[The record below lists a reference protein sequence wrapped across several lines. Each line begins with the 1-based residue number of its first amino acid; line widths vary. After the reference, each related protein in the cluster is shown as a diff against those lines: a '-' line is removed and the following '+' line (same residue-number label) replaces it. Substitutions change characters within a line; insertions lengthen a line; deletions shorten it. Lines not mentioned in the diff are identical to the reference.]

1 MKTRI
6 RSKHPSHRALRG
18 LLHMPFRAL
27 VNFGKTNPSCLP
39 RGRYVLVNPPESVTN
54 AADKLQTKRLFDTAG
69 VTTAP
74 WWPDWNPDRF
84 PVVVKHRHGSRG
96 TGVYLMKTP
105 EELAAFFAAR
115 GEAYV
120 KEHFIVERFKNYR
133 FEYRIHATQTEA
145 FSANRKARRDGV
157 PEDQRWKHTFNNS
170 VWFNEANPEFRK
182 PTTWEDIKAEA
193 IKAVTALSLDFG
205 AVDIKVNNRGEFF
218 IIEVNS
224 APSLGGATRDSYLE
238 LLPRLAQQIKETRGV
253 FTK

>member
-1 MKTRI
+1 
-6 RSKHPSHRALRG
+6 
-18 LLHMPFRAL
+18 
-27 VNFGKTNPSCLP
+27 
-39 RGRYVLVNPPESVTN
+39 
-54 AADKLQTKRLFDTAG
+54 
-69 VTTAP
+69 
-74 WWPDWNPDRF
+74 
-84 PVVVKHRHGSRG
+84 
-96 TGVYLMKTP
+96 MKTP

-205 AVDIKVNNRGEFF
+205 AVDIKVNNRGKFF